1 MGNLSKLMFIRTI
14 TNPRPEGTRADG
26 SLFFFSN
33 VYILLL
39 FCYLIYQEK
48 QRVCLTNLQRK
59 QWQGVRNMKT
69 YFNLNAPVS
78 NMPPVCD
85 SRNNW
90 GDCWYNVFMIQQIFT
105 GLSRLPD
112 LTLRRADI
120 ESYYSVKPYTLRGPR
135 LFTNTGASFVSS
147 SIWLLGASS
156 SVLMSVRTKCNELK
170 ETLVVGIITME
181 KYWINGS

>member
-1 MGNLSKLMFIRTI
+1 MFNAYAVAYKFFFLFKHCGVGNLSKLMFIRTI

-59 QWQGVRNMKT
+59 QGVRNMKT

-78 NMPPVCD
+78 NMTPVGD
-85 SRNNW
+85 SGNNW
-90 GDCWYNVFMIQQIFT
+90 GDC
-105 GLSRLPD
+105 
-112 LTLRRADI
+112 
-120 ESYYSVKPYTLRGPR
+120 
-135 LFTNTGASFVSS
+135 
-147 SIWLLGASS
+147 
-156 SVLMSVRTKCNELK
+156 
-170 ETLVVGIITME
+170 
-181 KYWINGS
+181 